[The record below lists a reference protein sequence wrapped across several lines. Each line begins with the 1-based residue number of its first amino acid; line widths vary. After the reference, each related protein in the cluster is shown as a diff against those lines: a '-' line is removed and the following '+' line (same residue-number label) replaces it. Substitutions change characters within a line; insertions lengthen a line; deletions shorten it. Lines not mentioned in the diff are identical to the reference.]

1 MHVRRAARCTWSVGG
16 GRHEFVSR
24 GGCGLWRVAYH
35 DDGPMLHVQNNQE
48 QSRYELLD
56 ADEAIGVMSYTV
68 DGDTLRITHTEV
80 DRAHRGRG
88 HAEQLVQEALDDI
101 RDTEMYVQPL
111 CSYVRHFITS
121 HPEYAD
127 LVKEA

>member
-1 MHVRRAARCTWSVGG
+1 MV
-16 GRHEFVSR
+16 
-24 GGCGLWRVAYH
+24 
-35 DDGPMLHVQNNQE
+35 HVQNNQE
-48 QSRYELLD
+48 RSRYELLD
-56 ADEAIGVMSYTV
+56 ADEPIAVMSYTV
-68 DGDTLRITHTEV
+68 NGDTVTITHTEV

-111 CSYVRHFITS
+111 CSYVRRFITD
-121 HPEYAD
+121 HPDYAD

>member
-1 MHVRRAARCTWSVGG
+1 M
-16 GRHEFVSR
+16 
-24 GGCGLWRVAYH
+24 AYH
-35 DDGPMLHVQNNQE
+35 DDGPMLHVQNNKE
-48 QSRYELLD
+48 RSRYELLD

-68 DGDTLRITHTEV
+68 DGDTVLITHTEV

-101 RDTEMYVQPL
+101 RDTEMYVLPL
-111 CSYVRHFITS
+111 CSYVRRFITS
-121 HPEYAD
+121 HPDYAD